1 MVISFISKVK
11 YVIILVE
18 SVIFRMEAVKNRVV
32 SVITGW
38 NYSLIVQNQLLFI
51 VKYLI
56 IRVI

>member
-18 SVIFRMEAVKNRVV
+18 SVVFRMEAVKNRVV
-32 SVITGW
+32 SVITWW
-38 NYSLIVQNQLLFI
+38 NYSLIVQNQFLFI

>member
-18 SVIFRMEAVKNRVV
+18 SVIFRMEAVKSRVV